1 MEKKNERRSS
11 TLGTGSDRAHQA
23 ELFERVGGRQ
33 APAPSPAG
41 GGGYQNICTVL
52 NFDASAAEKKRDPRL
67 EELRQMGL
75 QRIWCEVAEVI
86 GVDALLKMWRI
97 LDSDP
102 ESIGDNGRLILPLC
116 RYNTFLRYQRN
127 RYIETLAEMGE
138 KPRDIQ
144 RILKAQLCEEISLRH
159 ISRISNQD

>member
-1 MEKKNERRSS
+1 MKRNEKRSS
-11 TLGTGSDRAHQA
+11 EHRNGRRCTHTQDM
-23 ELFERVGGRQ
+23 FGGAGARQ
-33 APAPSPAG
+33 TNPTPQPG
-41 GGGYQNICTVL
+41 GGEYQNICTVL

-75 QRIWCEVAEVI
+75 QRIWCDVAEVI

-116 RYNTFLRYQRN
+116 RYSTFLRYQRN
-127 RYIETLAEMGE
+127 RYIETLADMGV
-138 KPRDIQ
+138 KPREIQ
-144 RILKAQLCEEISLRH
+144 RILKSQLCEEISLRH
-159 ISRISNQD
+159 ISRLSNPD

>member
-1 MEKKNERRSS
+1 MNRNEKRNSEHGIGKRCRYTN
-11 TLGTGSDRAHQA
+11 DM
-23 ELFERVGGRQ
+23 FGGEGARQ
-33 APAPSPAG
+33 TTPAPQTE

-52 NFDASAAEKKRDPRL
+52 NSDASAAERKRDPRL

-86 GVDALLKMWRI
+86 GFDALLKMWRI

-102 ESIGDNGRLILPLC
+102 DSIGDNGRLILPLC
-116 RYNTFLRYQRN
+116 RYSTFLRYQRN

-144 RILKAQLCEEISLRH
+144 RILKTQLCEEISLRH
-159 ISRISNQD
+159 ISRLSNPD